1 MIKLELFRLLT
12 DDYTFRNVEEADVD
26 CRYTP
31 YRIFV
36 LETRLYPLI
45 YHMFNKININIYPK
59 SVYNPDKNRMDV
71 YLHIVEIF
79 QDREKTVEL
88 TSDQRKII
96 QDKINEITSKNI
108 DYALIDIQELHQS
121 MRPKY
126 PMSWFRQIIEY
137 TGLDDEFNPFIQEE
151 GIYLTFDENSD
162 YKKDY
167 YCVCDFL
174 KKRITG
180 FYENGVIV
188 LSNKISSD
196 IREKMVTDWGLL
208 AIDKEEKV
216 KRLYQPYWK
225 DARFAPNQVD
235 FLLGKGEEDPYIRVL
250 LPDNLVQRHFIFK
263 SIEKPFIV
271 EGSYIKIKAD
281 NIGEAQE
288 IATLITAEKSKS
300 QGRVVNLAAF
310 RMSEIYLYM
319 EYADKFQKG
328 EYVSYSVSNNENPYM
343 FSLLMKNNDYTSTDD
358 LRKKIRNY
366 ANNRLVEVSK
376 ITKLKNMSPHE
387 IIEKEYLKN

>member
-45 YHMFNKININIYPK
+45 YNMFSMNINIYPK
-59 SVYNPDKNRMDV
+59 SVYNPEKNRMDV

-79 QDREKTVEL
+79 QDREKTLEL
-88 TSDQRKII
+88 TPDQRKII
-96 QDKINEITSKNI
+96 QDKIDEITSKNI
-108 DYALIDIQELHQS
+108 DYALIDIQELHNS
-121 MRPKY
+121 IRPKY

-151 GIYLTFDENSD
+151 GIYLTFEANSN
-162 YKKDY
+162 YKEDY
-167 YCVCDFL
+167 YRVCDFL
-174 KKRITG
+174 KKRITE

-188 LSNKISSD
+188 LSNKINSV
-196 IREKMVTDWGLL
+196 RKEKLVNDWNLV

-216 KRLYQPYWK
+216 KRLYQADWK
-225 DARFAPNQVD
+225 DARFAENQVD
-235 FLLGKGEEDPYIRVL
+235 FLLGKVEEDPYIRIL
-250 LPDNLVQRHFIFK
+250 LSDNLVQRHFIFK
-263 SIEKPFIV
+263 SIVNPFIV
-271 EGSYIKIKAD
+271 EGSYIKIKVD

-319 EYADKFQKG
+319 EYAEKFQKG

-343 FSLLMKNNDYTSTDD
+343 FSLLLKNNDYTSTDD
-358 LRKKIRNY
+358 LRKKFRNY